1 MKKRLLSAL
10 MAASMVLTM
19 VPPAFAADPS
29 NTDITDAQSLQ
40 DALDAAGEG
49 GWVKVTTK
57 LNLGDT
63 EVTVPAGVGLDAGD
77 YLITGKVKAQAGSS
91 VYVVTDDTQY
101 IIGEKTLDLTSGTAT
116 VDFTADGTTTTI
128 DAGATAEIVGSFMNN
143 AGKGDET
150 YRLPKADQL
159 IVNGDLAVKHDMTAV
174 GKLTVNG
181 SVNVENG
188 NSLTLKKMET
198 EDDTVR
204 MDVAESGSVTVK
216 NGATLDV
223 GGYYAQ
229 GKVTA
234 EAGATVE
241 VWDITQWGEDEYQ
254 MIGQNSLNITAG
266 TVEVNF
272 GEGTTTTI
280 TKDSE
285 ATIAGFFMDDSSKNA
300 YRIPKA
306 DQLTVDGKLNVSY
319 PMEVSGTV
327 AVNGETVI
335 AANGSLE
342 LVRLLSGSHAGT
354 LKIADAAQLLVQ
366 SGAALN
372 GMSGKVT
379 GAIHKESGA
388 TVEVPEG
395 VDVYEIFTVTFD
407 PNGGKFADGEA
418 QSKTLAT
425 DWDGRLNAEAV
436 SALQPVKGG
445 AQFTGWFFADDTRF
459 EEANYGTY
467 AFEADTVLRAVWNE
481 DAAGEAEVSPAP
493 PAVAEPDLPDATEE
507 EKNTAN
513 AMKTALETATELVDT
528 NSLTDAAKSV
538 AENNTVTVEEGK
550 AALVE
555 NGVTVNDGDTVT
567 IVVQPYMDIAISNV
581 TIKDDGSKTLTLDI
595 TPMYRTVA
603 TTATSTSDIE
613 LGETGKNAV
622 ELYNATLTISKPVV
636 MTIPLPADY
645 TTETTLYVDHVKG
658 DITYVYTGTVVNNQL
673 TFTNPHGFSEFTI
686 TSEEPVAKIGDVGFT
701 SLQDAVNAANNGDT
715 IELMVDGLSAVVSRV
730 VSFKVNM
737 HGYSVNLT
745 AGSGYTMSVSE
756 DGTYTFTHTG
766 GGSSSGG
773 GGGSSSGTNAVS
785 VAAADNGSVSVSPRN
800 ASEGATV
807 IITVKPDTGY
817 ELDSLTVTDAD
828 GNNVSL
834 TKKSDTQYTF
844 TMPDSKVTVK
854 ATFTEITEQPADLPF
869 GDIASSAWYA
879 EAVRYVYENG
889 MMNGTSANTFSP
901 NATTNRAMIVTILH
915 RLENEPAA
923 SASGFT
929 DVAAGSYYADA
940 VAWAAANG
948 VINGVSETSFAPNA
962 PVTREQLA
970 AILYRYAQLKGYD
983 VTASGSLNGYADA
996 SQTSSYAVAAMQW
1009 ANAEGLISGISS
1021 TVLDPQGSATRAQVA
1036 TILMRFCENIAQ

>member
-19 VPPAFAADPS
+19 VPPAFAADAD
-29 NTDITDAQSLQ
+29 NITDAKSLQ
-40 DALDAAGEG
+40 DALNAAGQG
-49 GWVKVTTK
+49 GWVEVKDALDLQGTP
-57 LNLGDT
+57 
-63 EVTVPAGVGLDAGD
+63 VTVPEGVGLNAGD
-77 YLITGKVKAQAGSS
+77 YLITGTVKAQAGSS

-116 VDFTADGTTTTI
+116 IDFAQEGTTTTI

-234 EAGATVE
+234 EAGATIN
-241 VWDITQWGEDEYQ
+241 VWDITQWVNDKHE

-266 TVEVNF
+266 AVEVNF
-272 GEGTTTTI
+272 GETATTTTI
-280 TKDSE
+280 TEGSE
-285 ATIAGFFMDDSSKNA
+285 ATIAGSFMDDSSKNA

-306 DQLTVDGKLNVSY
+306 DQMIVDGKLNVSY

-342 LVRLLSGSHAGT
+342 LVQLLSGSHAGT
-354 LKIADAAQLLVQ
+354 LTIADAAQLLVQ
-366 SGAALN
+366 SGAALKGTN
-372 GMSGKVT
+372 GTVN

-407 PNGGKFADGEA
+407 ANEGTFADGTA
-418 QSKTLAT
+418 TKSANT
-425 DWDGRLNAEAV
+425 DWDGRLDISTVE
-436 SALQPVKGG
+436 QP
-445 AQFTGWFFADDTRF
+445 TRM
-459 EEANYGTY
+459 NY
-467 AFEADTVLRAVWNE
+467 AFDGWQNGSDILGSGIYTFTADTTLTAVWSE
-481 DAAGEAEVSPAP
+481 TEGDEATVAHPAP
-493 PAVAEPDLPDATEE
+493 PAVAEPELPPDASEE
-507 EKNTAN
+507 VKNTAN
-513 AMKTALETATELVDT
+513 AVKEELAKADSLVDAS
-528 NSLTDAAKSV
+528 SLTDAAKSV

-595 TPMYRTVA
+595 NPMYRTVA
-603 TTATSTSDIE
+603 TTATDTSGIV
-613 LGETGKNAV
+613 LGTNAV
-622 ELYNATLTISKPVV
+622 EVNAEELAISDSVV
-636 MTIPLPADY
+636 MTIPLPAGYAADGN
-645 TTETTLYVDHVKG
+645 LYVNHAKDGH
-658 DITYVYTGTVVNNQL
+658 TYVYTGTVVNNQL

-715 IELMVDGLSAVVSRV
+715 IELMVDGLSAVVSRE
-730 VSFKVNM
+730 VSFKVEM

-745 AGSGYTMSVSE
+745 AGSDYTMSVSE

-807 IITVKPDTGY
+807 TITVTPDAGY
-817 ELDSLTVTDAD
+817 ELDTLTVTDAD

-834 TKKSDTQYTF
+834 TRESATRYTF

-854 ATFTEITEQPADLPF
+854 ASFTEITEQPADLPF

-901 NATTNRAMIVTILH
+901 NATTNRAMIVTILY

-948 VINGVSETSFAPNA
+948 IVNGVSETSFAPNA

>member
-40 DALDAAGEG
+40 NALDAAGEG
-49 GWVKVTTK
+49 GWVEVTTE

-101 IIGEKTLDLTSGTAT
+101 IIGENTLNLTSGTAT
-116 VDFTADGTTTTI
+116 VDFAQEGTTTTI

-241 VWDITQWGEDEYQ
+241 VWDITQWVEDEHQ
-254 MIGQNSLNITAG
+254 MIGQNSLNVNAG
-266 TVEVNF
+266 SVEVNF
-272 GEGTTTTI
+272 GETATTTTI

-285 ATIAGFFMDDSSKNA
+285 ATIAGSFMDDNSKNA

-306 DQLTVDGKLNVSY
+306 DQMIVDGKLNVSY

-335 AANGSLE
+335 ANGGSLE

-354 LKIADAAQLLVQ
+354 LTIAGAAQLLVQ
-366 SGAALN
+366 IGATLKGTN
-372 GMSGKVT
+372 GTVN

-388 TVEVPEG
+388 TVEVPED

-407 PNGGKFADGEA
+407 ANEGTFADGTA
-418 QSKTLAT
+418 TKSANT
-425 DWDGRLNAEAV
+425 DWDGRLDISTVE
-436 SALQPVKGG
+436 QP
-445 AQFTGWFFADDTRF
+445 TRM
-459 EEANYGTY
+459 NY
-467 AFEADTVLRAVWNE
+467 AFDGWQNGSDILGSGIYTFTADTTLTAVWSE
-481 DAAGEAEVSPAP
+481 TEGDEATVAHPAP
-493 PAVAEPDLPDATEE
+493 PAVAEPELPPDASEE
-507 EKNTAN
+507 VKNTAN
-513 AMKTALETATELVDT
+513 AVKEELAKADSLVDAS
-528 NSLTDAAKSV
+528 SLTDAAKSV
-538 AENNTVTVEEGK
+538 AENNTVTVEDGK

-555 NGVTVNDGDTVT
+555 NGVTVTDGDTVT

-581 TIKDDGSKTLTLDI
+581 TIEGDGSKTLTLDI

-603 TTATSTSDIE
+603 TTNANDIE
-613 LGETGKNAV
+613 LGTNAV
-622 ELYNATLTISKPVV
+622 QLDNATLAISKPVV

-658 DITYVYTGTVVNNQL
+658 DITYVYTGTVESDVL
-673 TFTNPHGFSEFTI
+673 TFTNPHGFSQFTI
-686 TSEEPVAKIGDVGFT
+686 TSVAPVATIDGVGFT
-701 SLQDAVNAANNGDT
+701 SLRGAVDDVKEGQT
-715 IELMVDGLSAVVSRV
+715 IVLMADNLSAVVGRE
-730 VSFKVNM
+730 VSFKVDMNG
-737 HGYSVNLT
+737 HTGLDLTADSGYS
-745 AGSGYTMSVSE
+745 MSVSQ
-756 DGTYTFTHTG
+756 DGDIWSYTFTRTG

-785 VAAADNGSVSVSPRN
+785 VAAAENGSVSVSPRN

-807 IITVKPDTGY
+807 TITVTPDAGY
-817 ELDSLTVTDAD
+817 ELDTLTVTDAD

-834 TKKSDTQYTF
+834 TRESATRYTF

-923 SASGFT
+923 SASGFM

-948 VINGVSETSFAPNA
+948 IVNGVSETSFAPNA

>member
-19 VPPAFAADPS
+19 VPPAFAADVD
-29 NTDITDAQSLQ
+29 NITDAKSLQ
-40 DALDAAGEG
+40 DALDAAGQG
-49 GWVKVTTK
+49 GWVEVKDALDLQGTP
-57 LNLGDT
+57 
-63 EVTVPAGVGLDAGD
+63 VTVPAGVGLNAGD
-77 YLITGKVKAQAGSS
+77 YLITGTVTAEAGSS

-116 VDFTADGTTTTI
+116 IDFAQEGTTTTI

-188 NSLTLKKMET
+188 NSLTLKKMKT
-198 EDDTVR
+198 EADTVR

-306 DQLTVDGKLNVSY
+306 DQMIVDGKLNVSY

-354 LKIADAAQLLVQ
+354 LTIADAAQLLVQ

-372 GMSGKVT
+372 GMSGTVN

-388 TVEVPEG
+388 TVEVPES

-445 AQFTGWFFADDTRF
+445 AQFTGWFFADDTLF

-467 AFEADTVLRAVWNE
+467 AFEADTVLRAVWN
-481 DAAGEAEVSPAP
+481 
-493 PAVAEPDLPDATEE
+493 
-507 EKNTAN
+507 
-513 AMKTALETATELVDT
+513 
-528 NSLTDAAKSV
+528 
-538 AENNTVTVEEGK
+538 
-550 AALVE
+550 
-555 NGVTVNDGDTVT
+555 
-567 IVVQPYMDIAISNV
+567 
-581 TIKDDGSKTLTLDI
+581 
-595 TPMYRTVA
+595 
-603 TTATSTSDIE
+603 
-613 LGETGKNAV
+613 
-622 ELYNATLTISKPVV
+622 
-636 MTIPLPADY
+636 
-645 TTETTLYVDHVKG
+645 
-658 DITYVYTGTVVNNQL
+658 
-673 TFTNPHGFSEFTI
+673 
-686 TSEEPVAKIGDVGFT
+686 
-701 SLQDAVNAANNGDT
+701 
-715 IELMVDGLSAVVSRV
+715 
-730 VSFKVNM
+730 
-737 HGYSVNLT
+737 
-745 AGSGYTMSVSE
+745 
-756 DGTYTFTHTG
+756 
-766 GGSSSGG
+766 
-773 GGGSSSGTNAVS
+773 
-785 VAAADNGSVSVSPRN
+785 
-800 ASEGATV
+800 
-807 IITVKPDTGY
+807 
-817 ELDSLTVTDAD
+817 
-828 GNNVSL
+828 
-834 TKKSDTQYTF
+834 
-844 TMPDSKVTVK
+844 
-854 ATFTEITEQPADLPF
+854 
-869 GDIASSAWYA
+869 
-879 EAVRYVYENG
+879 
-889 MMNGTSANTFSP
+889 
-901 NATTNRAMIVTILH
+901 
-915 RLENEPAA
+915 
-923 SASGFT
+923 
-929 DVAAGSYYADA
+929 
-940 VAWAAANG
+940 
-948 VINGVSETSFAPNA
+948 
-962 PVTREQLA
+962 
-970 AILYRYAQLKGYD
+970 
-983 VTASGSLNGYADA
+983 
-996 SQTSSYAVAAMQW
+996 
-1009 ANAEGLISGISS
+1009 
-1021 TVLDPQGSATRAQVA
+1021 
-1036 TILMRFCENIAQ
+1036 

>member
-91 VYVVTDDTQY
+91 VYVVADDTQY

-188 NSLTLKKMET
+188 NSLTLKKMKT
-198 EDDTVR
+198 EADTVR

-306 DQLTVDGKLNVSY
+306 DQMIVDGKLNVSY

-354 LKIADAAQLLVQ
+354 LTIADAAQLLVQ

-372 GMSGKVT
+372 GMSGTVN

-395 VDVYEIFTVTFD
+395 VDVYEIFTVSFE
-407 PNGGKFADGEA
+407 PNGGKFADGEDH
-418 QSKTLAT
+418 SHTLAT

-445 AQFTGWFFADDTRF
+445 AQFTGWFFADDTLF

-513 AMKTALETATELVDT
+513 AMKTALETATELVAT

-581 TIKDDGSKTLTLDI
+581 TINEDGSKTLTLDI

-603 TTATSTSDIE
+603 TTATSTSDIK
-613 LGETGKNAV
+613 LGTNAV
-622 ELYNATLTISKPVV
+622 EVGNAEELAISKTVA
-636 MTIPLPADY
+636 MTIPLPAGYAADGN
-645 TTETTLYVDHVKG
+645 LYVNHVKDG
-658 DITYVYTGTVVNNQL
+658 RTYVYTGTVVNNQL

-715 IELMVDGLSAVVSRV
+715 IELMVGGLSAVVSRE
-730 VSFKVNM
+730 VSFKVDM

-773 GGGSSSGTNAVS
+773 GGGSSSSTNAVS

-807 IITVKPDTGY
+807 TITVKPDTGY

-889 MMNGTSANTFSP
+889 MMNGTSASTFSP
-901 NATTNRAMIVTILH
+901 NATTNRAMIVTILY

-948 VINGVSETSFAPNA
+948 IVNGVSETSFAPNA

-1021 TVLDPQGSATRAQVA
+1021 TALDPQGSATRAQVA

>member
-49 GWVKVTTK
+49 GWVKVTTE

-101 IIGEKTLDLTSGTAT
+101 IIGSDSLNITEGAAEIEFGVPTLPDIYLGQTGTVIT
-116 VDFTADGTTTTI
+116 IPDGTKAEV
-128 DAGATAEIVGSFMNN
+128 AGNSMDTDS
-143 AGKGDET
+143 
-150 YRLPKADQL
+150 YRLAKKDKMVVGGELTIRNP
-159 IVNGDLAVKHDMTAV
+159 MEAV
-174 GKLTVNG
+174 GKMEVTGDVIVAEG
-181 SVNVENG
+181 S
-188 NSLTLKKMET
+188 LQLKKM
-198 EDDTVR
+198 DSQPDTVR

-234 EAGATVE
+234 EAGATIN
-241 VWDITQWGEDEYQ
+241 VWDITQWVNDKHE

-266 TVEVNF
+266 AVEVNF
-272 GEGTTTTI
+272 GETATTTTI

-285 ATIAGFFMDDSSKNA
+285 ATIAGSFMDDSSKNA

-306 DQLTVDGKLNVSY
+306 DQMIVDGKLNVSY

-354 LKIADAAQLLVQ
+354 LTIADAAQLLVQ
-366 SGAALN
+366 SGAALKGTN
-372 GMSGKVT
+372 GTVN

-467 AFEADTVLRAVWNE
+467 AFEADTVLSAVWNE

-507 EKNTAN
+507 EKNTAD

-538 AENNTVTVEEGK
+538 AENNTVTVEDGK
-550 AALVE
+550 AALE
-555 NGVTVNDGDTVT
+555 DAKIPVTDTDTVT
-567 IVVQPYMDIAISNV
+567 IVVQPYMDIAITDV
-581 TIKDDGSKTLTLDI
+581 TINDDGSKTLTLDI

-603 TTATSTSDIE
+603 TTATNTSDIE
-613 LGETGKNAV
+613 LGTNAV
-622 ELYNATLTISKPVV
+622 EVNAEEL
-636 MTIPLPADY
+636 PLPADY
-645 TTETTLYVDHVKG
+645 AADGNLYVNHAKDGH
-658 DITYVYTGTVVNNQL
+658 TYVYTGTVVNNQL

-745 AGSGYTMSVSE
+745 AGSGYSMSVSE
-756 DGTYTFTHTG
+756 DGTYTFTRTG

-773 GGGSSSGTNAVS
+773 GGGSSSSTNAVS

-807 IITVKPDTGY
+807 TITVTPDAGY
-817 ELDSLTVTDAD
+817 ELDTLTVTDAD

-834 TKKSDTQYTF
+834 TRESATRYTF

-854 ATFTEITEQPADLPF
+854 ASFTEITEQPADLPF

-889 MMNGTSANTFSP
+889 MMNGTSASTFSP
-901 NATTNRAMIVTILH
+901 NATTNRAMIVTILY

-929 DVAAGSYYADA
+929 DVAVGSYYADA